1 MFIELP
7 PVDLKEMLVQE
18 AHLLPC
24 KSHSEGKLY
33 NKEYFI
39 SLKQEVSI

>member
-7 PVDLKEMLVQE
+7 PVDMKDMLMQE
-18 AHLLPC
+18 VHLLPC
-24 KSHSEGKLY
+24 KKHSEGKLY
-33 NKEYFI
+33 DKEYFI